1 MCAVTRAAMSVLTVV
16 GLSMVAGRQ
25 PMMGRLNGGHS
36 MRWIGGT
43 LAGLAG
49 LAAASVA
56 LPALAADDL
65 VDDGWHFQLTPL
77 VWAAQLDTGSITVKG
92 QKASPSIQVHDYIT
106 KVQGLV
112 EFDAEVRNGRFG
124 FDVLFIYMDVG
135 DDVSEDG
142 VRLRG
147 DFSAVWVDAL
157 GFYRL
162 GPFNLGVERDGFTPT
177 VVVDPYAGGRYNYL
191 DTRLKV
197 RNGGQQV
204 EESMQWGEP
213 IFGFKTRWDLTPR
226 WTLST
231 SADIGGYVG
240 GSKLAYQAT
249 GLIGYRFD
257 LFGERDARVMGGYK
271 VRHQNYSNGNGDDR
285 FQWDMTL
292 HGPVL
297 ALSISF

>member
-1 MCAVTRAAMSVLTVV
+1 MS
-16 GLSMVAGRQ
+16 
-25 PMMGRLNGGHS
+25 
-36 MRWIGGT
+36 WIGGT

-92 QKASPSIQVHDYIT
+92 QKASPDIQVHDYIT
-106 KVQGLV
+106 KIQGLV
-112 EFDAEVRNGRFG
+112 EFDAQVRNGRFG
-124 FDVLFIYMDVG
+124 FETLFIYMALQ
-135 DDVSEDG
+135 DDVSEQG
-142 VRLRG
+142 TGLRT
-147 DFSAVWVDAL
+147 DLTAVWVDAV

-162 GPFNLGVERDGFTPT
+162 GPFGLGAERDGFTPKF
-177 VVVDPYAGGRYNYL
+177 VVDPYAGGRYNYL
-191 DTRLKV
+191 NARLKV

-204 EESMQWGEP
+204 EEDVQWAEP
-213 IFGFKTRWDLTPR
+213 IVGFKTRWDLTPR
-226 WTLST
+226 WTFST

-249 GLIGYRFD
+249 GLIGYRFGM
-257 LFGERDARVMGGYK
+257 FNERDARVMAGYK
-271 VRHQNYSNGNGDDR
+271 VRHQNYSEGNGDDR

-292 HGPVL
+292 HGPLIAL
-297 ALSISF
+297 AISF